1 MRSHSSSHRSSMSHR
16 SSSMHHSSM
25 SHRSSS
31 LSHRTGS
38 LHHGS
43 SLNHRRSSIS
53 HSSLNNRPFHK
64 HGISNAHAYAVGKA
78 TGVNINASAMGAH
91 GAALYRF
98 KQARDRHK
106 LTSNNMHIKHTTLHR
121 FNRSINN
128 KHKSDDFL
136 KRMRVS
142 HTKHRYTAPKGS
154 SINMGQEVGKAMGE
168 FAKYIWIPILI
179 FAIFFIIFIIFFMSG
194 IFGTMMFMRNI

>member
-16 SSSMHHSSM
+16 SHSI

-38 LHHGS
+38 IHHG
-43 SLNHRRSSIS
+43 SSIS
-53 HSSLNNRPFHK
+53 HSSLRNRPFHK
-64 HGISNAHAYAVGKA
+64 HGISNAHAFAVGKA

-91 GAALYRF
+91 GSALYRF
-98 KQARDRHK
+98 RQARDRRR
-106 LTSNNMHIKHTTLHR
+106 LTNNNMHIRHTASHR
-121 FNRSINN
+121 FNRAINN
-128 KHKSDDFL
+128 NHKSDDFL

-154 SINMGQEVGKAMGE
+154 SVNMGQEMGKAMGE
-168 FAKYIWIPILI
+168 FAKFAWIPIVIGLFMFI
-179 FAIFFIIFIIFFMSG
+179 AIMGMFITITFTFILNNRFF
-194 IFGTMMFMRNI
+194 